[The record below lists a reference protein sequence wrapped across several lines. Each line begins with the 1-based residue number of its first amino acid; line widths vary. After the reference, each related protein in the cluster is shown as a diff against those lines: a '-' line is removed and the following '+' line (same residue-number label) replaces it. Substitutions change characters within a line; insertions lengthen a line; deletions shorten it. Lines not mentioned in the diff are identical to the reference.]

1 MIECTHISVGYGKKE
16 ILSDVSFTAE
26 TGKITILLGRNGCG
40 KSTLLRAVS
49 GSLAY
54 RGKISVDGREIAAL
68 RPGQRA
74 RCVAVMPQMM
84 RAPQMTVR
92 EFVGLGR
99 QPYTGL
105 CGILS
110 PADHEKVEDVLGKTN
125 LVPLADAYLPELSGG
140 ERQKAYFALLLAQD
154 TPCLLL
160 DEPGSHLDAEYNKAL
175 NRFLLS
181 ERERGKTVLAVLHD
195 INQAL
200 EIADKIIVLHQ
211 RAVAFAGTPAAFADS
226 FLPETLFGLCKY
238 RCLDTDADAHPD
250 TAGNSS
256 PVWLF
261 R

>member
-1 MIECTHISVGYGKKE
+1 MIECAHISVGYGKKE
-16 ILSDVSFTAE
+16 ILSDVSFAAE

-40 KSTLLRAVS
+40 KSTLLRAIS
-49 GSLAY
+49 GSLAG
-54 RGKISVDGREIAAL
+54 RGLVRIDGQDIAKL

-92 EFVGLGR
+92 EFVALGR

-110 PADHEKVEDVLGKTN
+110 PADHEKVEKVLEKTN
-125 LVPLADAYLPELSGG
+125 LLPLADAYLPEISGG

-175 NRFLLS
+175 NRFLFS

-200 EIADKIIVLHQ
+200 EIADKIIVLN
-211 RAVAFAGTPAAFADS
+211 AGTVAFDGTPTAFADS
-226 FLPETLFGLCKY
+226 SLPETLFGLRKY
-238 RCLDTDADAHPD
+238 RCLDADTHPD
-250 TAGNSS
+250 TAAGNPP